1 MTLSN
6 RVVTASPF
14 WIMLHNGCCDPKN
27 PPLSKQVKQTRARL
41 DTRRSAS
48 DPVERATPAA
58 ASWETAAAMAAGGGS
73 IPGAAPGSPSAL
85 GLRNRLW
92 MVEAVRRHG
101 GVSRSALVRL
111 SGLSKGSVTTIVQQ
125 LIRQGLLV
133 EQSST
138 ASAPAEGRRL
148 GRPRVLL
155 TLNPNYAGAVGLEIT
170 GSEVEAIVLDLQGGV
185 RARAARPLTSTW
197 SPAEVLAAA
206 GETVRAVLAAAPAG
220 GPAVRGVGLAV
231 PGIIDAQRGVSLWI
245 PGLLRWQN
253 VPVADLL
260 QRELDLPVYLDW
272 RAYTATLAEQWFGAG
287 RQADDFLYIN
297 VGDGVGM
304 GAVIGGQLLRGASS
318 MAGYLGHVY
327 VPSPG
332 QEPPERCYC
341 GNTGCLEL
349 RVAVP
354 YLIERA
360 RRALA
365 RTPLSALAA
374 RATAEAESD
383 TALGLQD
390 LIDAARDGDRLA
402 CSLFEDAGEALGTG
416 IAGLIHLFNPPLVI
430 LGGPLSRAG
439 ALLLEPVQR
448 AARRSALPPPFA
460 AARIVLSP
468 LPVDSALLG
477 AGALVLRRV
486 LGADPLLGSL
496 GSEAA

>member
-1 MTLSN
+1 M
-6 RVVTASPF
+6 V
-14 WIMLHNGCCDPKN
+14 
-27 PPLSKQVKQTRARL
+27 
-41 DTRRSAS
+41 
-48 DPVERATPAA
+48 
-58 ASWETAAAMAAGGGS
+58 AGGGS
-73 IPGAAPGSPSAL
+73 IPGAAPGNPSAL

-101 GVSRSALVRL
+101 GVSRSALARL

-133 EQSST
+133 ERSST
-138 ASAPAEGRRL
+138 ASTPAEGRRL

-155 TLNPNYAGAVGLEIT
+155 TLSPDYAGAIGLEIT

-185 RARAARPLTSTW
+185 RARAARSLTSTW

-206 GETVRAVLAAAPAG
+206 RETVQAVLAAAPAG

-231 PGIIDAQRGVSLWI
+231 PGIIDAHRGVSLWI

-253 VPVADLL
+253 VPVVDLL
-260 QRELDLPVYLDW
+260 QRELDLPVYVDW

-304 GAVIGGQLLRGASS
+304 GAVVGGQLLRGASS

-327 VPSPG
+327 VPSSG

-354 YLIERA
+354 YLLEQA

-365 RTPLSALAA
+365 RTPLSSLAA
-374 RATAEAESD
+374 RAAAESGA
-383 TALGLQD
+383 TLRLQD
-390 LIDAARDGDRLA
+390 LIDAARAGDRLA

-430 LGGPLSRAG
+430 LGGPLSHAG

-460 AARIVLSP
+460 AAKIVLSP

-477 AGALVLRRV
+477 AGTMVLRRV
-486 LGADPLLGSL
+486 LGADPSHD
-496 GSEAA
+496 SEAA